1 MLCEEDGKMFF
12 LFFEAW
18 SLGDTSKLEDSSPI
32 RALGWWLVLQ
42 FRAISTLPLSGRE
55 KRYLLSKLQRVWGI
69 KLNSTDK
76 GSKVEQNSKNQN
88 ETVSDQVNIF
98 FLIWAR
104 SHINTTMGWIW
115 GAFYK
120 MWAMGVPL
128 AADRL
133 SEEESQ
139 ISWKRE
145 IISFKSFGTNT
156 VFPCAHYSELV
167 NTQGIQSK
175 TSKISELKKI
185 VSIF

>member
-1 MLCEEDGKMFF
+1 MFF

-18 SLGDTSKLEDSSPI
+18 SLGDTSKLEGASPI
-32 RALGWWLVLQ
+32 RVLGWWLVLQ
-42 FRAISTLPLSGRE
+42 FRAISTLPPSGRE

-115 GAFYK
+115 ETFYK
-120 MWAMGVPL
+120 MWVMGVPL
-128 AADRL
+128 TADRL
-133 SEEESQ
+133 SEESQ
-139 ISWKRE
+139 ISWKKLFHLSVLEQTLFSPVLIIVNWWTHRE
-145 IISFKSFGTNT
+145 FSQR
-156 VFPCAHYSELV
+156 LV
-167 NTQGIQSK
+167 KYQSW
-175 TSKISELKKI
+175 KK
-185 VSIF
+185 